1 MVQSQLEDLPHLLCL
16 LDFQGH
22 IKQVNQSAWQQQ
34 LGIMTEYLLITT
46 FMQWI
51 HPDDLAHT
59 QKALSTLYTRKSERV
74 VFESRWRNI
83 NGEYCWFFWV
93 ATASP
98 TEKLVYLTGLKIGK
112 TEKLLPVFSQK
123 ISSPHCQLQNAIW
136 EITNDPIL
144 ITNTQLCILD
154 ANSACTAFMG
164 YTPKELMGQSLQ
176 NFNTGQQ
183 NTQFYQHLMDMMRQK
198 GHWQG
203 NIWQRHKNRGV
214 YLCQLKI
221 QAYEVEGEI
230 DRRYVVILEHNHN
243 AICFDPLT
251 QLASRQLFHHEL
263 EKSLAKAQRN
273 KKFFALL
280 LIGIDNMPEINTKYG
295 NAVGDQFLRAIGQ
308 LLKSS
313 IRHSDTVARYD
324 GDKFGVNLDEITKP
338 QDAGLVAQILF
349 FKLTQIFVFEE
360 QEVQASISIAIV
372 VYPEDGTEVDALEV
386 LAEYAL
392 QQIQQQGGNQYY
404 FYNPFLR
411 RHLK

>member
-1 MVQSQLEDLPHLLCL
+1 MVQSQLKNLPHFLCL

-22 IKQVNQSAWQQQ
+22 IKQVNHSAWQQ

-46 FMQWI
+46 FMQWV
-51 HPDDLAHT
+51 HPDDFART
-59 QKALSTLYTRKSERV
+59 QKALSALYSRKSERV

-98 TEKLVYLTGLKIGK
+98 TEQLVYLTGLKISK
-112 TEKLLPVFSQK
+112 PEQPSPIFPKK
-123 ISSPHCQLQNAIW
+123 SSPQDCQLQTAIW
-136 EITNDPIL
+136 EITNDAIL
-144 ITNTQLCILD
+144 ITNTQLRILD
-154 ANSACTAFMG
+154 ANPACTALMG
-164 YTPKELMGQSLQ
+164 YNPKELMGQSLQ

-183 NTQFYQHLMDMMRQK
+183 NTQFYQLLMDTVKQK
-198 GHWQG
+198 GRWQG
-203 NIWQRHKNRGV
+203 SIWQRHKNRGV

-221 QAYEVEGEI
+221 QAYEVEAEI
-230 DRRYVVILEHNHN
+230 DRRYAVILEHNQN
-243 AICFDPLT
+243 GICFDPLT

-263 EKSLAKAQRN
+263 QKSLAKAQRN

-280 LIGIDNMPEINTKYG
+280 LIGIDNMPAINTKYS
-295 NAVGDQFLRAIGQ
+295 NAVGDKFLCTIGQ

-324 GDKFGVNLDEITKP
+324 GDKFCVNLDEITQP

-349 FKLTQIFVFEE
+349 FKLSQTFVFEE
-360 QEVQASISIAIV
+360 QEVQGSISIAIV
-372 VYPEDGTEVDALEV
+372 VYPEDGTEVDSLEI

-392 QQIQQQGGNQYY
+392 QQAQQHGGNQCY
-404 FYNPFLR
+404 FYNPLLR
-411 RHLK
+411 KQLE